1 MAKQVLSYHLAE
13 ALFTYI
19 YSSGQPIFKRVN
31 LLAFAE
37 KCSVAMLTAG
47 IRAKEEKAV
56 SQLDTDIAYLRH
68 CYEPIMDED
77 ATVFEKRVIF
87 ESYMD
92 ETLLRLLDLIS
103 DHNLVDQKTISEVYA
118 KRWSSG
124 PKKEE
129 K

>member
-31 LLAFAE
+31 LLAFSE
-37 KCSVAMLTAG
+37 KCAVSMLTATQ
-47 IRAKEEKAV
+47 RVKEEKAV
-56 SQLDTDIAYLRH
+56 SQLDTDINYLRH

-77 ATVFEKRVIF
+77 SAVFEKRVIF
-87 ESYMD
+87 ECYMD

-103 DHNLVDQKTISEVYA
+103 DHNLVDQKTITEVYA
-118 KRWSSG
+118 NRWS
-124 PKKEE
+124 KKES